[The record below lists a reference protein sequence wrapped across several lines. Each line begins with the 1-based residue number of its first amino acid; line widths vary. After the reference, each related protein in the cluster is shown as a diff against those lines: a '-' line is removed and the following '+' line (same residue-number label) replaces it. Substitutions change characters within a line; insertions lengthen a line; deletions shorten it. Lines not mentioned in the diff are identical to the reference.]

1 MSKILSQEEIDA
13 LLKSAAEIGRAA
25 RGVEAVS
32 RDGVVRYNFRRP
44 DRVSKE
50 QMRALQLMHDRF
62 ARNVTTSLSA
72 YLRTVTEVSLAQV
85 EQVTYEEYLRSVS
98 DPTAYYAL
106 TVGPLERLAAL
117 ELNPVVAFTIIDRLL
132 GGSGR
137 AATLARAL
145 TEIEQNVIDGVVR
158 LVAENLTESWR
169 NVQELSFTVSGRET
183 RPQMLQVAAANE
195 VVVHLGFDIR
205 IGDARGML
213 NLAIPAVAIESM
225 GGSFAQPWEAAR
237 PEPAPADRRQLLD
250 SLARVSLPVTA
261 SLDTTLPARELL
273 ALAPGDVLALTRAVQ
288 EPVDVRVQ
296 GTTKFAGQ
304 LVRRDGAA
312 GVMVTATVNGAGA
325 YAG

>member
-13 LLKSAAEIGRAA
+13 LLRSAAEIGRAA
-25 RGVEAVS
+25 RGVEATS

-85 EQVTYEEYLRSVS
+85 EQVTYGEYLRSVP

-106 TVGPLERLAAL
+106 TIAPLDRLGAL
-117 ELNPVVAFTIIDRLL
+117 ELSPVVAFTIIDRLL

-169 NVQELSFTVSGRET
+169 NVQDLGFTVSGRET
-183 RPQMLQVAAANE
+183 RPQMLQVAAANDI
-195 VVVHLGFDIR
+195 VVHLGFDIR
-205 IGDARGML
+205 IADARGML
-213 NLAIPAVAIESM
+213 NLAIPAVAIESLEA
-225 GGSFAQPWEAAR
+225 SFAQPREAPR
-237 PEPAPADRRQLLD
+237 PGVAPGDRRQLLD
-250 SLARVSLPVTA
+250 RLARVTLPVTA
-261 SLDTTLPARELL
+261 SLDTRLPARELL
-273 ALAPGDVLALTRAVQ
+273 ALAPGDVVVLARAAQ
-288 EPVDVRVQ
+288 GPVDVRVR
-296 GTTKFAGQ
+296 GTAKFVGR
-304 LVRRDGAA
+304 LVRRDGTA
-312 GVMVTATVNGAGA
+312 GVMVTATVNGAGG
-325 YAG
+325 YAR